1 MEKRVVATLLTLMD
15 GVSDAS
21 HGENRPGVVVIGAT
35 NRPNALDEALR
46 RPGRFDRE
54 VEIGDISHVAHSSL
68 LHSGI
73 PNVASRYSILST
85 ILRKIPHNL
94 QDEQIQ
100 SLAATSHGY
109 VGADLSAVCREA
121 GLKCINRLSVD
132 ESWEQ
137 SRDMQSKHIERRETV
152 IMYVLSFC
160 DINGTLDVMVTF
172 DDMKDAMA
180 EIRPSAMREVNNY
193 CKETRIFFL

>member
-1 MEKRVVATLLTLMD
+1 M
-15 GVSDAS
+15 
-21 HGENRPGVVVIGAT
+21 
-35 NRPNALDEALR
+35 
-46 RPGRFDRE
+46 
-54 VEIGDISHVAHSSL
+54 AHSSL

>member
-1 MEKRVVATLLTLMD
+1 MIVLESIALLAALLTLSPRSYTISQAPGEMEKRVVATLLTLMD

-54 VEIGDISHVAHSSL
+54 VEIGESCILFLQASISHLAHSSL

-94 QDEQIQ
+94 QDDQIQ

-121 GLKCINRLSVD
+121 GLKCINRLSID
-132 ESWEQ
+132 EDWEQ

-152 IMYVLSFC
+152 INLYLVL
-160 DINGTLDVMVTF
+160 L
-172 DDMKDAMA
+172 
-180 EIRPSAMREVNNY
+180 
-193 CKETRIFFL
+193 